1 MAKIL
6 EMHNVRLQRGDFS
19 LRVKQLSLITGHLYA
34 LKGSNGAGKSTLLQL
49 LALLQPPQCGR
60 LVFDGQP
67 VCFTPTTL
75 KVLRQQITLLEQNPF
90 LFSGSVQQNLA
101 FGLKLRGVRGKE
113 QQLRIEEALETTGLQ
128 GFAQR
133 PARELSGGEARRV
146 ALARALV
153 LQPKLLLLDEP
164 TANLDGGQVVMLERF
179 LVGLPQQGITVVIAT
194 HDDRQPERLGG
205 EIITLSD
212 GELQMAKSEGQRYYQ
227 PLCRVQG

>member
-19 LRVKQLSLITGHLYA
+19 LRVKQLSLTTGHLYA

-113 QQLRIEEALETTGLQ
+113 QQLRIE
-128 GFAQR
+128 
-133 PARELSGGEARRV
+133 
-146 ALARALV
+146 
-153 LQPKLLLLDEP
+153 
-164 TANLDGGQVVMLERF
+164 
-179 LVGLPQQGITVVIAT
+179 
-194 HDDRQPERLGG
+194 
-205 EIITLSD
+205 
-212 GELQMAKSEGQRYYQ
+212 
-227 PLCRVQG
+227 